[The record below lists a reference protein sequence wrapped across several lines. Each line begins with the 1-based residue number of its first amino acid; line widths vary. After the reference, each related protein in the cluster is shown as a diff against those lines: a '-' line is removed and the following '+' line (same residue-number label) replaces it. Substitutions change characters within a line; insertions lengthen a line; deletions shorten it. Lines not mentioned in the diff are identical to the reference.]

1 MIFNTLYFS
10 FRSSCCCSCLINQP
24 SHVACM
30 YVKHSEAEQ
39 CLVDLLQDFLHCY
52 LLEFYHFAMRISV
65 DFLFTVK
72 KQLKSE

>member
-1 MIFNTLYFS
+1 
-10 FRSSCCCSCLINQP
+10 
-24 SHVACM
+24 M

-52 LLEFYHFAMRISV
+52 LLEFFHFAMRISV

-72 KQLKSE
+72 KQLKAE